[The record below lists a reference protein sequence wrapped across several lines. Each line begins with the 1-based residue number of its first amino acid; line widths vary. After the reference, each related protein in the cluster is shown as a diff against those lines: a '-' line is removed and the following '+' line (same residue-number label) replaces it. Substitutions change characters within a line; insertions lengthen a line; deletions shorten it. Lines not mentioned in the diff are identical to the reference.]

1 MAKEIQRTI
10 ETIINL
16 ETGEILDVKDVF
28 RDPLK
33 REAEIFQLRSQIQQQ
48 VHQKRAVYVCIFCK
62 QSIGIRGHVN
72 RKDYYLTH
80 TFRSNDCIIKTN
92 HHLTEEQIRCV
103 KYNGEKE
110 SDLHNHLK
118 NQIAHYLELDENVIV
133 VHTEKVY
140 KDLAISKEWKKPD
153 VMADLADKKIAFEL
167 QLSTTFLS
175 VIVGRTIFYRDRGIF
190 LIWIFPNFSLD
201 SHLQQFTQKDVY
213 YNNSFNVYVFDEDAQ
228 QKSKNENRLVLKC
241 YYKCFTLKNNH
252 IQEKWVSAFIGIG
265 ELFFNTETVETFFYD
280 SVKEKE
286 ILTKLLAER
295 KAEQI
300 IAEQKNAAIYKAK
313 HALQYLREFYKND
326 VEPIPRSVEF
336 PLESIESVEEIDI
349 FNKEVGFNGAKVKV
363 ISDLFQSG
371 EKPNFLQ
378 FVCEQ
383 DNILVDTKNMVI
395 DGRPL
400 FEYLIHLES
409 QWEFYKKIPLLF
421 RKGYTLTDVD
431 YGYFHNL
438 YDKNYF
444 NTTESERDY
453 IERWAFI
460 YCLNALWNKQDSLH
474 LTQIRKILFAILSL
488 KKDLSIGH
496 KFANLKQLTMNI
508 LTHSKDFGLL
518 YINALKKF
526 DQYEKQLLDDKSGKL
541 KVKIDE
547 FHKVTPAQNKQFDRI
562 IYEIFPEL

>member
-1 MAKEIQRTI
+1 MAKEIKRTI
-10 ETIINL
+10 ETILNL
-16 ETGEILDVKDVF
+16 ETGEILDVQDIF

-72 RKDYYLTH
+72 RKDYYLAH
-80 TFRSNDCIIKTN
+80 TFRSDDCIIKTN

-110 SDLHNHLK
+110 SVLHNHLK
-118 NQIAHYLELDENVIV
+118 NQIAHYLELDDKVIA

-153 VMADLADKKIAFEL
+153 VMAELTDKKIAFEL

-228 QKSKNENRLVLKC
+228 EKSKKENRLVLKC
-241 YYKCFTLKNNH
+241 YYKCFTIKNNN
-252 IQEKWVSAFIGIG
+252 IQEKWVSAFIGID
-265 ELFFNTETVETFFYD
+265 ELNYDTEKMELFFYD
-280 SVKEKE
+280 SIKEKE
-286 ILTKLLAER
+286 ILTKLLAEQ
-295 KAEQI
+295 KAEQAI
-300 IAEQKNAAIYKAK
+300 TDQKNAATYKAS
-313 HALQYLREFYKND
+313 HALKYLREFYRND

-336 PLESIESVEEIDI
+336 PLQYIETEQEIEI
-349 FNKEVGFNGAKVKV
+349 LNKEVGFNGLKVKV

-383 DNILVDTKNMVI
+383 DNLLVDTKNMVV
-395 DGRPL
+395 DGKPI
-400 FEYLIHLES
+400 FEYLIYLES
-409 QWEFYKKIPLLF
+409 QWEFYKKISLLF
-421 RKGYTLTDVD
+421 RKGYTLSNVD

-444 NTTESERDY
+444 NATESERDY

-460 YCLNALWNKQDSLH
+460 YCLNALWNKEDSLY
-474 LTQIRKILFAILSL
+474 LMQIKKILFAILSL

-496 KFANLKQLTMNI
+496 KFGNLKQLTMNI
-508 LTHSKDFGLL
+508 LTHSTDFGMI

-526 DQYEKQLLDDKSGKL
+526 DQYDRQLLADKSGKL
-541 KVKIDE
+541 KAKIDDFKRAE
-547 FHKVTPAQNKQFDRI
+547 PLQNSQFDRI